1 MAERV
6 RRATG
11 NIRKEIDSIQSRFF
25 QLLSITILVMLAL
38 ATGMAVRVLPRLIW
52 NFQAWESERLYLP
65 QLLCGLLALVGL
77 LSWYVLHQRR
87 HLRDTQ
93 QQLIRELVRR
103 ETAERLAVID
113 PLTEIYNR
121 RYIMRA
127 ITSEAARVDRQN
139 SRFSFLMIDV
149 NGFKEANDSLGH
161 LSGDRILRELAQLL
175 QKTLRT
181 SDVISRYGGD
191 EFLVLLIDADE
202 QMAARAVQRLQ
213 DAVTKWNQAAP
224 IEGYVMSISCGF
236 ATYTRGADP
245 AAVLAAADQAMY
257 QTKYSSSPSSRDSFE
272 ENLSPQPL
280 SRSAAFSG

>member
-6 RRATG
+6 RREPRK
-11 NIRKEIDSIQSRFF
+11 IRKEIDSIESRLF
-25 QLLSITILVMLAL
+25 QLLLITILVMLAL
-38 ATGMAVRVLPRLIW
+38 AIGMALRVLPRVLW
-52 NFQAWESERLYLP
+52 SLQASQHEWLYFP
-65 QLLCGLLALVGL
+65 QLVCGLLALVGL
-77 LSWYVLHQRR
+77 LSWYVLQQRI
-87 HLRDTQ
+87 HLRKTQ

-127 ITSEAARVDRQN
+127 IASEIARADRHD
-139 SRFSFLMIDV
+139 SKFSFLMIDI

-161 LSGDRILRELAQLL
+161 PTGDRILRELVQLL

-202 QMAARAVQRLQ
+202 SMAARAVERLQ
-213 DAVTKWNQAAP
+213 EAVAHWNAATP
-224 IEGYVMSISCGF
+224 VEGYSMSISCGF
-236 ATYTRGADP
+236 ATYRRGADP
-245 AAVLAAADQAMY
+245 TATLATADQAMY
-257 QTKYSSSPSSRDSFE
+257 QAKCSFSPSSAE
-272 ENLSPQPL
+272 
-280 SRSAAFSG
+280 AASETANSTARAAASGR

>member
-6 RRATG
+6 RRETG
-11 NIRKEIDSIQSRFF
+11 KIRSEIDSIQSRFF
-25 QLLSITILVMLAL
+25 HLLSITTLVMLAL
-38 ATGMAVRVLPRLIW
+38 ATGMAIRVLPRVIW
-52 NFQAWESERLYLP
+52 NLRASQNEWLLLP
-65 QLLCGLLALVGL
+65 QLVCGLLALVGL
-77 LSWYVLHQRR
+77 LSWYVLQQRL
-87 HLRDTQ
+87 HLRNTQ

-127 ITSEAARVDRQN
+127 IASEVARADRQD

-149 NGFKEANDSLGH
+149 NGFKAANDSLGH
-161 LSGDRILRELAQLL
+161 PTGDRILRELVQVL

-202 QMAARAVQRLQ
+202 VMAARAVERLQ
-213 DAVTKWNQAAP
+213 EAVTKWNAATP
-224 IEGYVMSISCGF
+224 IEGYLMSISCGF
-236 ATYTRGADP
+236 ATYRRGADP
-245 AAVLAAADQAMY
+245 AATLATADQAMY
-257 QTKYSSSPSSRDSFE
+257 QAKCSFSPGDSATEEPIRTSR
-272 ENLSPQPL
+272 
-280 SRSAAFSG
+280 AAASGR

>member
-202 QMAARAVQRLQ
+202 QMAASAVKRLQ
-213 DAVTKWNQAAP
+213 NAVARWNQAAP